1 MKPAEAY
8 ILKQSEPY
16 RSIMMHLQMLVEV
29 TVPDSE
35 LLFKWHL
42 PFFYVEKRPI
52 CYLNQTKDYVDLVF
66 WNAARFTTYTE
77 FLVTDKRKRMKSLRY
92 KTLDEIDDVVVIE
105 MVKQAYI
112 FRAHKFLSLL
122 PVLLFSIYQILQIS
136 L

>member
-16 RSIMMHLQMLVEV
+16 RSIMMHLQMLIEV

-42 PFFYVEKRPI
+42 PFFYVDKRPI
-52 CYLNQTKDYVDLVF
+52 CYINQTKGYVDLVF
-66 WNAARFTTYTE
+66 WNAARFTKYTE

-92 KTLDEIDDVVVIE
+92 KTLDEIDDVVVIR
-105 MVKQAYI
+105 MVKQAYT
-112 FRAHKFLSLL
+112 FRAHKFLS
-122 PVLLFSIYQILQIS
+122 
-136 L
+136 